1 MMAAM
6 GALTIGFDVT
16 STIAG
21 ATGIAR
27 YVREL
32 GHAIEGLDDPP
43 TLKPFA
49 VGRAVV
55 PGPIDAARVR
65 IPLRIVD
72 RSWRVG
78 GPPRVERIV
87 GPVDTVHA
95 AGPVLPSTGRPMVA
109 VVYDVAPLDHPE
121 LHPRRDVAQ
130 LRRYVAGLH
139 RASAVVTGSRATA
152 DRLAELV
159 PTVPVHVT
167 PMGRTALGVAESPP
181 LAGRAYALAVGA
193 PVPRKGYD
201 LLLRAVAR
209 LDRPDLAVAV
219 VGPPGSEDGAL
230 TALASELGLSDRFHR
245 DSHASDGE
253 LAGWY
258 AGASVLAAPSVEE
271 GFSFPLIEAQGLGVP
286 TVASDIPVHR
296 EVGGDGAWL
305 VPVGDVDALATALE
319 AALAGGPEV
328 DRSIALGRANA
339 ARFTWAGC
347 AAATMAVH
355 RTALGGA

>member
-1 MMAAM
+1 MA
-6 GALTIGFDVT
+6 ALTIGFDVT
-16 STIAG
+16 STITG

-32 GHAIEGLDDPP
+32 GQAIETLEDAP
-43 TLKPFA
+43 TLRPFA

-55 PGPIDAARVR
+55 PGPIAAARVR
-65 IPLRIVD
+65 TPLRIVD
-72 RSWRVG
+72 RSWRRG

-95 AGPVLPSTGRPMVA
+95 SGPVLPSTRRRVVA
-109 VVYDVAPLDHPE
+109 VVHDVAPLDHPE
-121 LHPRRDVAQ
+121 LHPRRHVAQ
-130 LRRYVAGLH
+130 LRRYVAGLG
-139 RASAVVTGSRATA
+139 RAAAVVTGSRATA
-152 DRLAELV
+152 DRLAELA
-159 PTVPVHVT
+159 PAVPVHVA
-167 PMGRTALGVAESPP
+167 PWGRSALGVAESPA

-201 LLLRAVAR
+201 LLVRAVAR

-219 VGPPGSEDGAL
+219 VGPPGSEDAAL
-230 TALASELGLSDRFHR
+230 EALAGELGLGDRFHR
-245 DSHASDGE
+245 ATHVSDGE

-271 GFSFPLIEAQGLGVP
+271 GFSFPVIEAQGLGVP

-296 EVGGDGAWL
+296 EVGGAGSWL
-305 VPVGDVDALATALE
+305 VPVGDVDALAAALE
-319 AALAGGPEV
+319 AALAGGPDV
-328 DRSIALGRANA
+328 DRVVEAGRANA

-347 AAATMAVH
+347 AAATVAVH
-355 RTALGGA
+355 RAALAGA

>member
-6 GALTIGFDVT
+6 AALTIGFDVT

-32 GHAIEGLDDPP
+32 GHAIEGLDEAP

-55 PGPIDAARVR
+55 PGAIAAARVR
-65 IPLRIVD
+65 VPLRLVA

-87 GPVDTVHA
+87 GPIDTVHA
-95 AGPVLPSTGRPMVA
+95 SGPVLPSTRRPMVA
-109 VVYDVAPLDHPE
+109 VVHDVAPLDHPE
-121 LHPRRDVAQ
+121 LHPRRDVDQ
-130 LRRYVAGLH
+130 LRRYVAGLG
-139 RASAVVTGSRATA
+139 RAAAVVTGSRATA
-152 DRLAELV
+152 DRLAELA
-159 PTVPVHVT
+159 PTVPIHVT
-167 PMGRTALGVAESPP
+167 PWGRTSLGVAESPP

-201 LLLRAVAR
+201 HLLRAVAR
-209 LDRPDLAVAV
+209 LDRPDLALAV
-219 VGPPGSEDGAL
+219 VGPPGSEDP
-230 TALASELGLSDRFHR
+230 ALAALAAELGLGDRYHR
-245 DSHASDGE
+245 AVHASDGE

-271 GFSFPLIEAQGLGVP
+271 GFSFPVIEAQGLGVP

-296 EVGGDGAWL
+296 EVGGAGAWL
-305 VPVGDVDALATALE
+305 VPVGDVDALAGALD
-319 AALAGGPEV
+319 AALGGGPDV
-328 DRSIALGRANA
+328 DHAVEAGRANA

-347 AAATMAVH
+347 AAATVAVH
-355 RTALGGA
+355 RLAVDGA

>member
-32 GHAIEGLDDPP
+32 GHAIEGLEGPP
-43 TLKPFA
+43 ALKPYA

-65 IPLRIVD
+65 IPLRLVD

-78 GPPRVERIV
+78 GPPRVESIV

-95 AGPVLPSTGRPMVA
+95 SGPVLPSTRRPMVA
-109 VVYDVAPLDHPE
+109 VVHDVAPLDHPE
-121 LHPRRDVAQ
+121 LHPHRDIAQ
-130 LRRYVAGLH
+130 LRRYVAGLD
-139 RASAVVTGSRATA
+139 RAAAVVTGSRATA
-152 DRLAELV
+152 DRLAELAPSV
-159 PTVPVHVT
+159 PIHVT
-167 PMGRTALGVAESPP
+167 PYGRAPLAVPEAPP
-181 LAGRAYALAVGA
+181 LAGHAYALAVGA

-219 VGPPGSEDGAL
+219 VGPAGSEDGAL
-230 TALASELGLSDRFHR
+230 RALAAELGLSDRFHR
-245 DSHASDGE
+245 HSHASDGE

-271 GFSFPLIEAQGLGVP
+271 GFSFPVIEAQGLGVP

-296 EVGGDGAWL
+296 EVGGGGAWL
-305 VPVGDVDALATALE
+305 VPVGDVDALAAALE

-328 DRSIALGRANA
+328 DRAVGLGRANA

-347 AAATMAVH
+347 AAATVAVH
-355 RTALGGA
+355 RAALDGA